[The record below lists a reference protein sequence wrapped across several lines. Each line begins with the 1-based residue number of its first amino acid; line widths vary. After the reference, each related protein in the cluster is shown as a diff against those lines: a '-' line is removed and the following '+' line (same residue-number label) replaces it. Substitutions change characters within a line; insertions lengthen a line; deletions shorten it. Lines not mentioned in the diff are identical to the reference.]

1 MSFTHREVS
10 SPRKRVSFQR
20 PPSRHQR
27 PAKPSKQTV
36 PNRHRALPHR
46 KQCRRRLLATFLVA
60 IAPIRQ
66 GPVSARSRARLV
78 RSPQS
83 RSTTGIVTS
92 RYRPHAP
99 FGIGAEQLLG
109 VGELGPSPPT
119 EQAVDREISLDVVD
133 EEQRGV
139 CQPQLPGRPVKARK
153 KGTKGAKSVPSES
166 RNALFAFLGS
176 SQILASSVADAESCR
191 SIICGLY

>member
-1 MSFTHREVS
+1 MSFFPTAAFTPSTPRETVETDCAE
-10 SPRKRVSFQR
+10 
-20 PPSRHQR
+20 PPSSST
-27 PAKPSKQTV
+27 PSQTV
-36 PNRHRALPHR
+36 STASSGNIFGRHSSDSA
-46 KQCRRRLLATFLVA
+46 
-60 IAPIRQ
+60 

-176 SQILASSVADAESCR
+176 SQILASSVADIESCR
-191 SIICGLY
+191 SIICG